1 MSYLLEYGLQ
11 QIAGLLNHEFSI
23 VFFLKK
29 IFEKILCSTNIQMML
44 SGFDKLWS
52 SWQEFEYVE

>member
-44 SGFDKLWS
+44 SGFDINDLADKS
-52 SWQEFEYVE
+52 FKYVE